1 METQR
6 EFLILLEIVIL
17 QTDISKSVQRFQ
29 FAIQEAK
36 VRLDF
41 AVSPDTWLLPSNMI
55 INTESAIGYNND
67 LKKTN
72 DGMKLGVNSVV
83 NLAAKQIGAINMEG
97 S

>member
-6 EFLILLEIVIL
+6 EFLILLESVIL

-29 FAIQEAK
+29 LAIQEAK

-41 AVSPDTWLLPSNMI
+41 AVSPDTWLSPSNMI

-67 LKKTN
+67 LKKAN

-83 NLAAKQIGAINMEG
+83 NLATKQIGAINMEG